1 MFLGIIPVNKYKFN
15 NKYILR
21 YSQVSLVLIHVAV
34 LRGLLIPVSFS
45 ANTLNSYSVASASP
59 RAVNS
64 FSLSLS
70 LLHFFQVLSVDFL
83 YSTQ

>member
-1 MFLGIIPVNKYKFN
+1 M
-15 NKYILR
+15 
-21 YSQVSLVLIHVAV
+21 YSPLSLVLMHVAV

-59 RAVNS
+59 GIVNS
-64 FSLSLS
+64 FSLSLC
-70 LLHFFQVLSVDFL
+70 LLHFFQVLSMDFL